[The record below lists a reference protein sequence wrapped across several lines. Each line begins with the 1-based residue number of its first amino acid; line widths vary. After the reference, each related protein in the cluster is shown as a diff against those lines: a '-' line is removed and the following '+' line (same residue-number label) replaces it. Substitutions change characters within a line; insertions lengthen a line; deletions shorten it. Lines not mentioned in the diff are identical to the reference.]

1 MSESMNAVVAWL
13 GERRRLVAVVLVA
26 CLVAGGYYLYRSA
39 TGPIGYEAQ
48 LHNAAGLQAG
58 DEVRIAGIQVG
69 KVSSIAARGAVVEVD
84 FNVNRDVTLTTDT
97 RTEVKLGSLLGQRYL
112 QLDLGSGPT
121 LPHGG
126 TLTLADANDSYT
138 LEQFWLDA
146 SPVIGELNLPTL
158 TQAIKVLQQSTSSSS
173 STQAAL
179 EGLTSVANLINDRST
194 QLTQLVTSTR
204 AVTDQV
210 VAQKGQIA
218 SLLTNGSR
226 VFSLIA
232 QRRNAIAR
240 LLADGRSLVTT
251 LTSMAK
257 TNSVPMRTA
266 MVKLNQILGVLDLE
280 KANLTKTLQLA
291 NPAMRL
297 YVNSAGDGPWIGVN
311 APGLI
316 LPDSYWCLQLK
327 LACK

>member
-1 MSESMNAVVAWL
+1 MSAAVAWAV
-13 GERRRLVAVVLVA
+13 ERRRLIATVLVV
-26 CLVAGGYYLYRSA
+26 CMVVGGFLIYRGV

-58 DEVRIAGIQVG
+58 DEVRIAGIKVG
-69 KVSSIAARGAVVEVD
+69 SVSSIAAKGALVEVD
-84 FNVNRDVTLTTDT
+84 FNVDRGVTLTTDT
-97 RTEVKLGSLLGQRYL
+97 RTEVKLGSLLSQRFL
-112 QLDLGSGPT
+112 QLDLGDGPQLT
-121 LPHGG
+121 YGG
-126 TLTLADANDSYT
+126 TLPLADADDSYT

-146 SPVIGELNLPTL
+146 SPVIGELDLPTL
-158 TQAIKVLQQSTSSSS
+158 TNAIKVLEQSTSSSS

-179 EGLTSVANLINDRST
+179 DGLTSVANLVNSRSA
-194 QLTQLVTSTR
+194 QLTQLVTATR

-210 VAQKGQIA
+210 VAQKSQIS
-218 SLLTNGSR
+218 SLLTHGAA

-232 QRRNAIAR
+232 QRRDALAR

-251 LTSMAK
+251 LTSMAR
-257 TNSVPMRTA
+257 TNSAPMHAAT
-266 MVKLNQILGVLDLE
+266 VQLDTILTVLQRE
-280 KANLTKTLQLA
+280 EANLTKTLQLA

-316 LPDSYWCLQLK
+316 LPDSWWCLQLR
-327 LACK
+327 LSCK